1 MDWGIL
7 KIHLFH
13 GNAWLG
19 PTFNDLFHGFLILT
33 DIIPLLEP
41 SYIFPFS
48 LPDSN
53 IQEISFNPYLEQ
65 LYGITRKQ
73 CIQRYI

>member
-53 IQEISFNPYLEQ
+53 IYDTH
-65 LYGITRKQ
+65 LYNVYKCHRFINHNH
-73 CIQRYI
+73 